1 MSLDRFASWT
11 TSTVSAAC
19 GSNDR
24 SSACGSN
31 DLRPSACGANDRSS
45 ACGANDRI

>member
-24 SSACGSN
+24 SSACG
-31 DLRPSACGANDRSS
+31 ANDRSS
-45 ACGANDRI
+45 ACGSNDRI

>member
-31 DLRPSACGANDRSS
+31 DRSS